1 MSYDA
6 LTTVWLIARDVCL
19 PILVM
24 IGAGVAFDRRYKL
37 DLETLVKLNIYLFV
51 PAFIFV
57 RVTESAVGTTLG
69 FRLVAFT
76 ASMIGAMAVLSFVV
90 GRVRSYAPE
99 QRKTLLLTSMFY
111 NSGNFGIP
119 LITLAF
125 PEAGPGIQVFV
136 LMTMNVSTFT
146 IGLMLAS
153 AKSCPAGRS
162 IRFQIGPV
170 LRQPSLYAIFAAI
183 LLKTLDVPVQDALF
197 LWKPAEFLADALI
210 GLALVTLGVQLSQT
224 RRTRCHGPLAWAL
237 AIRLIGGPLCAVGL
251 TALFGFDQIVTAVL
265 ILGSTAPTAVNTAL
279 LAHEFRGDSETAAAA
294 VFYSTG
300 LSFLSVGVIL
310 LWLRIA
316 WAL

>member
-1 MSYDA
+1 MPYDA
-6 LTTVWLIARDVCL
+6 LTTVWLIVRDVCL
-19 PILVM
+19 PILVL
-24 IGAGVAFDRRYKL
+24 IGAGFAFDRRYKL

-57 RVTESAVGTTLG
+57 RVTQSTIGTSLG

-76 ASMIGAMAVLSFVV
+76 TSMIASMAVLSLLV
-90 GRVRSYAPE
+90 GRLRNYTPE

-125 PEAGPGIQVFV
+125 PDVGPGVQVFV
-136 LMTMNVSTFT
+136 LMTMNISTFS

-153 AKSCPAGRS
+153 AQSCPAGRS
-162 IRFQIGPV
+162 IRFRIGPV
-170 LRQPSLYAIFAAI
+170 LKQPSIYAIIAAI
-183 LLKTLDVPVQDALF
+183 ILKTFNVPVQEAIF
-197 LWKPAEFLADALI
+197 VWKPAEFLADALI

-224 RRTRCHGPLAWAL
+224 RRSRCHGPLAWAL
-237 AIRLIGGPLCAVGL
+237 AIRLVGGPLCAVGL
-251 TALFGFDQIVTAVL
+251 TALFGFDKVVTAVL
-265 ILGSTAPTAVNTAL
+265 ILGATAPTAVNTAL
-279 LAHEFRGDSETAAAA
+279 LAHEFRGDSQTAAAA

-300 LSFLSVGVIL
+300 LSFLSVGAVL